1 MNNTYPKIIDLQVR
15 KASFNGKKL
24 FPMKFEEMLE
34 RPIQDVRKELNITP
48 VREGP
53 SWYQNPKLN
62 DAGLS

>member
-1 MNNTYPKIIDLQVR
+1 MN
-15 KASFNGKKL
+15 
-24 FPMKFEEMLE
+24 FEEMLE